1 MLKEDIKSFLQGVSD
16 MLSHKKR
23 EKCGGKMI
31 QTNKSEFDSD
41 MKSLLGSVW
50 YKWECKKCGRGND
63 SNFIMKTC
71 CYKPLVKR

>member
-1 MLKEDIKSFLQGVSD
+1 
-16 MLSHKKR
+16 
-23 EKCGGKMI
+23 MI

>member
-1 MLKEDIKSFLQGVSD
+1 MLMKPILKLKGVSD

-50 YKWECKKCGRGND
+50 YKWECKKCGRGNE

-71 CYKPLVKR
+71 CYKPITQ